1 MNTSFM
7 TYIADIEASFLNYK
21 EEVADSLNEAKK
33 LSFRIQ
39 LVLEDRTAESLF
51 ALQQKK

>member
-21 EEVADSLNEAKK
+21 EEVADSLNEAKNY
-33 LSFRIQ
+33 LSGFNWCLKIER
-39 LVLEDRTAESLF
+39 
-51 ALQQKK
+51 QKAFLL